1 MKSFL
6 LYSWTITLILLLIIY
21 EACEKFYALLQT
33 ITAKINI
40 RQMHHIRKSPKLVSV
55 NKRYL
60 KVISLHEQ
68 NNIVDEILNLTKVS
82 VQVIILEQNNIN

>member
-1 MKSFL
+1 MKFF
-6 LYSWTITLILLLIIY
+6 IILLDHYINIIT

-40 RQMHHIRKSPKLVSV
+40 RQMHHITKSPKLVSV

-60 KVISLHEQ
+60 KVRVLGVNVLFV
-68 NNIVDEILNLTKVS
+68 NNRIVS
-82 VQVIILEQNNIN
+82 